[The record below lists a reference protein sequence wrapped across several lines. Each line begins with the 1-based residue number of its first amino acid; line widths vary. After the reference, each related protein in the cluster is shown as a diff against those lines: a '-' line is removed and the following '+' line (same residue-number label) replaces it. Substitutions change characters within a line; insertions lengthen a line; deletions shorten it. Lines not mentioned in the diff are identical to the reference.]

1 LIQKGKASSHAL
13 IRQGQKSM
21 EGIGDPLLQPR
32 SACKQS
38 HGHDDDESR
47 TVKLNQLVPLTPVT
61 ADQSA

>member
-1 LIQKGKASSHAL
+1 
-13 IRQGQKSM
+13 M

-38 HGHDDDESR
+38 HGHDDDGSR
-47 TVKLNQLVPLTPVT
+47 TVKLNKLVPCTPVT